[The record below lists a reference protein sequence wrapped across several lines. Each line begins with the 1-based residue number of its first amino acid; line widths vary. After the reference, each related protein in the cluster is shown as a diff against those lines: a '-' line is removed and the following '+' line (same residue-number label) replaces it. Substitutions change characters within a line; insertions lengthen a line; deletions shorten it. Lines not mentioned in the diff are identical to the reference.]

1 MATLQRIRN
10 RAGILVAVVIGLALL
25 AFILGDMLNAGSSL
39 MKPSQMKIAEINGK
53 SVQYPDF
60 QKKIEETA
68 EIYKMN
74 SGQTQLDD
82 NAWMQVREQVWQDF
96 VREAVMGDVYDELGL
111 TVSSDELFD
120 MIQGSNIH
128 PIIQQLFTNPQT
140 GQVDKSAIL
149 QFLKS
154 LENNATDQRKAY
166 WLYIEEQIKKE
177 RILTKYNNL
186 IRQGLYVTK
195 ADAGSEL
202 KAKSKTA
209 NIRYIS
215 VPYASMSDSAVKVTD
230 KELRDYYKVHQD
242 EYKQAASR
250 TIEYVT
256 FPVTASQEDDQNTKK
271 WIEDIKA
278 EFASV
283 KGNEEYVNVNSD
295 VRFENIYQKK
305 EDLTPELAELAFN
318 GEAGQVYGPYKEGN
332 TYKLAKVD
340 DLRDLPDSVQARH
353 ILIRPETAGSYD
365 KALALADSLKSLIE
379 KGANFASLAEQ
390 YSEDP
395 GSKVKGGDLGWF
407 RRNQMVKP
415 FEEACF
421 NGEVNKVYPVT
432 TQFGVHLIQPTQKG
446 KLVKQAR
453 LAILTRNIE
462 PSTQTYQK
470 IYAQA
475 SKFASESQTNE
486 SFLKT
491 IKSQNLTKKV
501 AQVEEN
507 QQEVVGLVQ
516 SRPLVRAAF
525 LADDNNVLEN
535 NEGSTIFEFGNNFVV
550 ATLVAINEEGIAP
563 FEEVKP
569 RVELAVKRENKANA
583 LFVKAREAAKG
594 NPLEA
599 TAQKLNTE
607 VKDASDINFS
617 MYTIPALGV
626 EPAVTGTVAALEKDK
641 ISPPIKGNTAIYV
654 IKIVSFTEKTDE
666 NVEEEQQRL
675 SQALGYRANYQAFEA
690 QRKAVEIEDKRSKFY

>member
-10 RAGILVAVVIGLALL
+10 RAGILVAGVIGLALL

-39 MKPSQMKIAEINGK
+39 MRPSQMKIAEINGK

-96 VREAVMGDVYDELGL
+96 VREAVMSDVYDELGL

-128 PIIQQLFTNPQT
+128 PIIRQLFTNSQT

-154 LENNATDQRKAY
+154 IENNATDQRKAY

-202 KAKSKTA
+202 KAKNKTA

-215 VPYASMSDSAVKVTD
+215 VPYTSMSDSAVKVTD
-230 KELRDYYKVHQD
+230 KELRDYYKAHQD
-242 EYKQAASR
+242 EYKQTASR

-256 FPVTASQEDDQNTKK
+256 FPVIASPEDDQNTKK
-271 WIEDIKA
+271 WIEDIKT

-283 KGNEEYVNVNSD
+283 KNNEEYVNVNSD
-295 VRFENIYQKK
+295 IRFENIYQKK

-332 TYKLAKVD
+332 AYKLAKVD

-353 ILIRPETAGSYD
+353 ILVRPETAGSYD

-379 KGANFASLAEQ
+379 KGASFAGLAGQ
-390 YSEDP
+390 YSDDP

-421 NGEVNKVYPVT
+421 NGEINKVYSVT

-446 KLVKQAR
+446 KLVKQVR

-486 SFLKT
+486 AFLKAV
-491 IKSQNLTKKV
+491 KSQNLTKKV

-525 LADDNNVLEN
+525 LTDDKNVLEN

-569 RVELAVKRENKANA
+569 RVELAVKRVNKANA
-583 LFVKAREAAKG
+583 LFAKTQEIAKG
-594 NPLEA
+594 NTMEV

-607 VKDASDINFS
+607 VKDANDINFS

-641 ISPPIKGNTAIYV
+641 VSPPIKGNTAIYV
-654 IKIVSFTEKTDE
+654 IKITSLTETKDE
-666 NVEEEQQRL
+666 NIEAEQQRL

-690 QRKAVEIEDKRSKFY
+690 QRKAVEIEDRRSKFY

>member
-10 RAGILVAVVIGLALL
+10 RAGILVAGVIGLALL

-39 MKPSQMKIAEINGK
+39 MRPSQMKIAEINGK

-96 VREAVMGDVYDELGL
+96 VREAVMGDVYNELGL

-202 KAKSKTA
+202 KAKNKTA

-583 LFVKAREAAKG
+583 LFVKVREAAKG

-654 IKIVSFTEKTDE
+654 IKVVSFTEKTDE